1 MSTTAVP
8 QPAPGPDP
16 GPARPLTMAGV
27 SKSFGPVRAL
37 DDADFELAAAEVHG
51 LVGGNGAG
59 KTTLMNVLYGLY
71 RPDAGEIRVDGREV
85 HVRSPRDAI
94 ELGIGMVHQHL
105 LQVSTYSVVENVVL
119 GTSGSSGGLRNAAR
133 RITELSDRFG
143 LAVDPRARTDRLS
156 VGARQ
161 RVEILKVLYRGARI
175 LVLDEPTTNLTPQ
188 EVDGLFASL
197 RGIVAEG
204 TSVVFISHKVREV
217 LAICDRISVMR
228 DGRRITTVER
238 AATDA
243 TGLASLMVGELA
255 AEPTS
260 EVAAALG
267 VGAVGETA
275 PEEPTAP
282 GEAAAEVETAAG
294 EGTAP
299 TVRSAAAGIA
309 SREARLAVAGLVVHN
324 DHGVPA
330 LHGLDLA
337 VAAGEV
343 LGVAGV
349 AGNGQ
354 VELAEA
360 LAGVREVRAGSVRVD
375 GSELAG
381 QQTRRWLSAGVA
393 YVPEDRHRDGILGAA
408 SVTENLLLGA
418 QHDAAYHRA
427 GLLDWRRVREHA
439 RATIDRY
446 TIKTPG
452 PDAPAGNLSGGN
464 IQRLVLA
471 RAFDREPS
479 VLVLQNP
486 TRGLDLRSTRF
497 VYDRVH
503 EARDRGCAVVLVS
516 EDLDE
521 LSLLADRVVVL
532 YSGTFVGER
541 GRGHYDV
548 YELGRL
554 MAGVRESA

>member
-1 MSTTAVP
+1 MNGIT
-8 QPAPGPDP
+8 
-16 GPARPLTMAGV
+16 
-27 SKSFGPVRAL
+27 KSFGTVRAL
-37 DDADFELAAAEVHG
+37 VDADLELAPGEVHG

-71 RPDAGEIRVDGREV
+71 RADAGDVRVDGRTV
-85 HVRSPRDAI
+85 HIRSPRDAI
-94 ELGIGMVHQHL
+94 ALGIGMVHQHL
-105 LQVSTYSVVENVVL
+105 LQVSSYTVLENVVL
-119 GTSGSSGGLRNAAR
+119 GTTAGTGGLRGAAR

-161 RVEILKVLYRGARI
+161 RVEILKVLYRGARV

-188 EVDGLFASL
+188 EVDGLFVSL

-204 TSVVFISHKVREV
+204 TSVVFISHKAREV

-228 DGRRITTVER
+228 DGRRIATVPR
-238 AATDA
+238 SSTDA

-255 AEPTS
+255 AERTS

-267 VGAVGETA
+267 VGAVGQTPAA
-275 PEEPTAP
+275 PP
-282 GEAAAEVETAAG
+282 AEQRRPDAG
-294 EGTAP
+294 R
-299 TVRSAAAGIA
+299 V
-309 SREARLAVAGLVVHN
+309 RLAVSGVTADN

-330 LHGLDLA
+330 LRGLGLE
-337 VAAGEV
+337 VRAGEV

-354 VELAEA
+354 VELAEV
-360 LAGVREVRAGSVRVD
+360 LAGVRPVRAGRVSVD
-375 GSELAG
+375 GTDLAG
-381 QQTRRWLSAGVA
+381 APTHRWLSAGVA

-408 SVTENLLLGA
+408 TVADNLLLGA
-418 QHDAAYHRA
+418 QRRAEHRRA
-427 GLLDWRRVREHA
+427 GLIDWRRVRDHA
-439 RATIDRY
+439 RETIDRY
-446 TIKTPG
+446 SIKAPG
-452 PDAPAGNLSGGN
+452 PDALAGNLSGGN

-471 RAFDREPS
+471 RAFDREPA

-503 EARDRGCAVVLVS
+503 EARDRGCAVVLIS

-521 LSLLADRVVVL
+521 LSLLADRMVVL
-532 YSGTFVGER
+532 YSGEVVGER
-541 GRGHYDV
+541 ARGDYDV

-554 MAGVRESA
+554 MAGVQEDA

>member
-1 MSTTAVP
+1 MSGPAPAAPAGSAVP
-8 QPAPGPDP
+8 GSP
-16 GPARPLTMAGV
+16 RPLTMSGI
-27 SKSFGPVRAL
+27 SKSFGSVRAL
-37 DDADFELAAAEVHG
+37 SDADFELAPGEVHG

-71 RPDAGEIRVDGREV
+71 RPDAGEVHVDGREV
-85 HVRSPRDAI
+85 TIRSPRDAI
-94 ELGIGMVHQHL
+94 GLGIGMVHQHL

-119 GTSGSSGGLRNAAR
+119 GTSGGSGGLRQAAR

-161 RVEILKVLYRGARI
+161 RVEILKVLYRGARVLI
-175 LVLDEPTTNLTPQ
+175 LDEPTTNLTPQ
-188 EVDGLFASL
+188 EVDALFASL
-197 RGIVAEG
+197 REIVAEG
-204 TSVVFISHKVREV
+204 TSVVFISHKAREV
-217 LAICDRISVMR
+217 LAICGRISVMR
-228 DGRRITTVER
+228 DGRRIATVPR
-238 AATDA
+238 ASTDA

-255 AEPTS
+255 GERTS

-267 VGAVGETA
+267 VGEVASA
-275 PEEPTAP
+275 
-282 GEAAAEVETAAG
+282 AAAEEPV
-294 EGTAP
+294 
-299 TVRSAAAGIA
+299 A
-309 SREARLAVAGLVVHN
+309 STPDGPALLSVSGVVAHN
-324 DHGVPA
+324 DHGVAA
-330 LHGLDLA
+330 LHGLDLEVWA
-337 VAAGEV
+337 REV

-354 VELAEA
+354 VELAEV
-360 LAGVREVRAGSVRVD
+360 LAGVRPVRQGSVRVG

-381 QQTRRWLSAGVA
+381 APTRRWLSAGVA

-408 SVTENLLLGA
+408 TVTDNLLLGA
-418 QHDAAYHRA
+418 QRDRAYRR
-427 GLLDWRRVREHA
+427 GGMIDWRRVREHA
-439 RATIDRY
+439 RDTIDRY
-446 TIKTPG
+446 SIKTPG

-486 TRGLDLRSTRF
+486 TRGLDLRSARF
-497 VYDRVH
+497 VYDRVRD
-503 EARDRGCAVVLVS
+503 ARDRGCAVVLIS

-521 LSLLADRVVVL
+521 LSLLADRMVVL
-532 YSGTFVGER
+532 YSGEVVGER
-541 GRGHYDV
+541 RRGHYDA

-554 MAGVRESA
+554 MAGLREDA

>member
-1 MSTTAVP
+1 MS
-8 QPAPGPDP
+8 
-16 GPARPLTMAGV
+16 GV

-37 DDADFELAAAEVHG
+37 ADADFELAAGEVHG

-85 HVRSPRDAI
+85 HIRSPRDAI

-119 GTSGSSGGLRNAAR
+119 GTSGRAGGLRNAAR

-161 RVEILKVLYRGARI
+161 RVEILKVLFRGARI
-175 LVLDEPTTNLTPQ
+175 IVLDEPTTNLTPQ
-188 EVDGLFASL
+188 EVDALFASL
-197 RGIVAEG
+197 REIVAEG
-204 TSVVFISHKVREV
+204 TSIVFISHKVREV

-228 DGRRITTVER
+228 DGRRATTVER
-238 AATDA
+238 SATDA

-255 AEPTS
+255 GEQTS
-260 EVAAALG
+260 AVAATLG
-267 VGAVGETA
+267 LGAVGQAA
-275 PEEPTAP
+275 PAAP
-282 GEAAAEVETAAG
+282 PQTGAAPSGEVRL
-294 EGTAP
+294 
-299 TVRSAAAGIA
+299 TVSD
-309 SREARLAVAGLVVHN
+309 LVVHN

-343 LGVAGV
+343 VGVAGV

-360 LAGVREVRAGSVRVD
+360 LTGVREVRAGSVRVD
-375 GSELAG
+375 GVELAG
-381 QQTRRWLSAGVA
+381 KQTRRWLSAGVA

-418 QHDAAYHRA
+418 QHDAAYRRA
-427 GLLDWRRVREHA
+427 GLLDWRRVRQHA

-503 EARDRGCAVVLVS
+503 EARDRGCAVVLIS

-521 LSLLADRVVVL
+521 LSLLADRMVVL
-532 YSGTFVGER
+532 YSGAIVGER
-541 GRGHYDV
+541 SRGSYDV

-554 MAGVRESA
+554 MAGVREDA

>member
-1 MSTTAVP
+1 MTEGA
-8 QPAPGPDP
+8 G
-16 GPARPLTMAGV
+16 ARPGGGLTPPLRMSGV

-37 DDADFELAAAEVHG
+37 VDADFELAAGEVHG

-71 RPDAGEIRVDGREV
+71 RPDSGDIRVDGEEV
-85 HVRSPRDAI
+85 HVRSPRDAMA
-94 ELGIGMVHQHL
+94 LGIGMVHQHL
-105 LQVSTYSVVENVVL
+105 LQVPVYSVVENVVL
-119 GTSGSSGGLRNAAR
+119 GTSGSGGLRQAAR
-133 RITELSDRFG
+133 RITEISDRFG

-161 RVEILKVLYRGARI
+161 RVEIVKVLYRGARI
-175 LVLDEPTTNLTPQ
+175 IILDEPTTNLTPQ
-188 EVDGLFASL
+188 EVDDLFASL
-197 RGIVAEG
+197 RVIVAEG

-228 DGRRITTVER
+228 DGRRLTTVER
-238 AATDA
+238 SVTDA
-243 TGLASLMVGELA
+243 GDLASLMVGE
-255 AEPTS
+255 PS
-260 EVAAALG
+260 SDVAAAIGLAP
-267 VGAVGETA
+267 VAEVGEAGPEGAAGPA
-275 PEEPTAP
+275 PQ
-282 GEAAAEVETAAG
+282 AAA
-294 EGTAP
+294 
-299 TVRSAAAGIA
+299 R
-309 SREARLAVAGLVVHN
+309 LVVRDLVVEN
-324 DHGVPA
+324 DHGVTA
-330 LHGLDLA
+330 LPGVDLT

-360 LAGVREVRAGSVRVD
+360 LAGVRPARSGAVTVD
-375 GSELAG
+375 GEELAG
-381 QQTRRWLSAGVA
+381 RHTSRWLAAGVA

-408 SVTENLLLGA
+408 SVTDNLLLGA
-418 QHDAAYHRA
+418 QRTPAYRRF
-427 GLLDWRRVREHA
+427 GLIDWKRVREHS

-446 TIKTPG
+446 AIRTPG

-471 RAFDREPS
+471 RAFDREPA

-497 VYDRVH
+497 VYDRVQD
-503 EARDRGCAVVLVS
+503 ARDRGCAVVLIS

-521 LSLLADRVVVL
+521 LSLLADRMVVL
-532 YSGTFVGER
+532 YSGEVAGER
-541 GRGHYDV
+541 ARGDYDA
-548 YELGRL
+548 YALGRL
-554 MAGVRESA
+554 MAGVREDA

>member
-1 MSTTAVP
+1 MT
-8 QPAPGPDP
+8 
-16 GPARPLTMAGV
+16 GV

-37 DDADFELAAAEVHG
+37 VEADFELAAGEVHG

-71 RPDAGEIRVDGREV
+71 RPDAGEVQVDGRDV
-85 HVRSPRDAI
+85 HIRSPRDAI
-94 ELGIGMVHQHL
+94 EHGIGMVHQHL

-119 GTSGSSGGLRNAAR
+119 GTGGSSGGLRNAAR
-133 RITELSDRFG
+133 RITELSDQFG

-175 LVLDEPTTNLTPQ
+175 LILDEPTTNLTPQ
-188 EVDGLFASL
+188 EVDDLFASL

-228 DGRRITTVER
+228 DGRRLTTVR
-238 AATDA
+238 RSDTDA
-243 TGLASLMVGELA
+243 SGLASLMVGELA
-255 AEPTS
+255 TEQASDVT
-260 EVAAALG
+260 AALG
-267 VGAVGETA
+267 LAAVGEVA
-275 PEEPTAP
+275 PEESVG
-282 GEAAAEVETAAG
+282 GEQPPA
-294 EGTAP
+294 
-299 TVRSAAAGIA
+299 VRD
-309 SREARLAVAGLVVHN
+309 ARLTVSGLVVPN
-324 DHGVPA
+324 DQGVA
-330 LHGLDLA
+330 AVRGVDLT
-337 VAAGEV
+337 VRAGEV
-343 LGVAGV
+343 VGVAGV

-360 LAGVREVRAGSVRVD
+360 LAGVRGADSGSVLVD
-375 GSELAG
+375 GVDLAG
-381 QQTRRWLSAGVA
+381 AQTRRWLTAGVA

-408 SVTENLLLGA
+408 SVTDNLLLGA
-418 QHDAAYHRA
+418 HRNPAYRRA
-427 GLLDWRRVREHA
+427 GLIDWRRVREHA
-439 RATIDRY
+439 RKTVDRY
-446 TIKTPG
+446 SIKTPDPG
-452 PDAPAGNLSGGN
+452 APAGNLSGGN
-464 IQRLVLA
+464 IQRLILA

-503 EARDRGCAVVLVS
+503 EARDRGCAVVLIS

-521 LSLLADRVVVL
+521 LSLLADRMVVL
-532 YSGTFVGER
+532 YSGEVVGER
-541 GRGHYDV
+541 SRGDYDA

-554 MAGVRESA
+554 MAGVREGAA

>member
-1 MSTTAVP
+1 MSTAAP
-8 QPAPGPDP
+8 AGPAGGGSAPGSAP
-16 GPARPLTMAGV
+16 PLVMSGV

-37 DDADFELAAAEVHG
+37 DDADFELGAGEVHG

-71 RPDAGEIRVDGREV
+71 RPDTGDVRVDGREV
-85 HVRSPRDAI
+85 SIRSPRDAI

-119 GTSGSSGGLRNAAR
+119 GTGTRSGGLRGAAR
-133 RITELSDRFG
+133 RISELSDRFG

-175 LVLDEPTTNLTPQ
+175 LILDEPTTNLTPQ
-188 EVDGLFASL
+188 EVDALFASL
-197 RGIVAEG
+197 REIVAEG
-204 TSVVFISHKVREV
+204 TSVVFISHKAREV

-228 DGRRITTVER
+228 DGRRIATVPR
-238 AATDA
+238 SATDA

-255 AEPTS
+255 GEQST

-267 VGAVGETA
+267 VA
-275 PEEPTAP
+275 PVEEI
-282 GEAAAEVETAAG
+282 AAAEAPAPEVAGAA
-294 EGTAP
+294 
-299 TVRSAAAGIA
+299 V
-309 SREARLAVAGLVVHN
+309 RLAVSGLVAHN

-330 LHGLDLA
+330 LHGLDLE
-337 VAAGEV
+337 VRAGEV

-354 VELAEA
+354 VELAEV
-360 LAGVREVRAGSVRVD
+360 LAGVRDVRSGSVTVD
-375 GSELAG
+375 GVALAG
-381 QQTRRWLSAGVA
+381 AATRRWLSAGVA

-408 SVTENLLLGA
+408 TVTDNLLLGA
-418 QHDAAYHRA
+418 QRSSAYRKA
-427 GLLDWRRVREHA
+427 GLIDWRRVRAHA
-439 RATIDRY
+439 RDTIDRY
-446 TIKTPG
+446 SIKTPG

-471 RAFDREPS
+471 RAFDREPA

-503 EARDRGCAVVLVS
+503 EARDRGCAVVLIS

-521 LSLLADRVVVL
+521 LSLLADRMVVL
-532 YSGTFVGER
+532 YSGEIVGER
-541 GRGHYDV
+541 ARGGYDV

-554 MAGVRESA
+554 MAGVRETA

>member
-1 MSTTAVP
+1 MSSAASAGPAGEV
-8 QPAPGPDP
+8 APGPD
-16 GPARPLTMAGV
+16 RPLTMSGI

-37 DDADFELAAAEVHG
+37 TDADFELARGEVHG

-85 HVRSPRDAI
+85 HIRSPRDAI
-94 ELGIGMVHQHL
+94 DLGIGMVHQHL

-133 RITELSDRFG
+133 RISELSDRFG
-143 LAVDPRARTDRLS
+143 LSVDPRARTDRLS

-175 LVLDEPTTNLTPQ
+175 LILDEPTSSLTPQ

-228 DGRRITTVER
+228 DGRRLTTVRR
-238 AATDA
+238 ADTDA
-243 TGLASLMVGELA
+243 GGLASLMVGELA
-255 AEPTS
+255 EPS
-260 EVAAALG
+260 SDVAAALG
-267 VGAVGETA
+267 LGAVGTA
-275 PEEPTAP
+275 
-282 GEAAAEVETAAG
+282 GEAAPTGTPEPPAART
-294 EGTAP
+294 EPA
-299 TVRSAAAGIA
+299 R
-309 SREARLAVAGLVVHN
+309 ARLAVSDLVVHN
-324 DHGVPA
+324 DQGVPA
-330 LHGLDLA
+330 LHGVDLA

-360 LAGVREVRAGSVRVD
+360 LAGVRPVHRGSVRVD
-375 GSELAG
+375 GEDLAG
-381 QQTRRWLSAGVA
+381 RTTRRWLDAGVA

-408 SVTENLLLGA
+408 TVTDNLLLGS
-418 QHDAAYHRA
+418 QREAAFRRG
-427 GLLDWRRVREHA
+427 GLIDWRKVRQHA
-439 RATIDRY
+439 QTTIDNY
-446 TIKTPG
+446 AIKTPG
-452 PDAPAGNLSGGN
+452 ADAPAGNLSGGN

-471 RAFDREPS
+471 RAFGREPA

-486 TRGLDLRSTRF
+486 TRGLDLRSARF
-497 VYDRVH
+497 VYDRVQ
-503 EARDRGCAVVLVS
+503 EARERGCAVVLIS

-521 LSLLADRVVVL
+521 LSLLADRMVVL
-532 YSGTFVGER
+532 YSGRIVGER
-541 GRGHYDV
+541 RRGHYDA
-548 YELGRL
+548 YALGRL
-554 MAGVRESA
+554 MAGVQETA